1 MVRGPKHQS
10 SVVFSIKSSVQ
21 WSCRGCSSRD
31 EVSTGEEQDV
41 QKLHTVQFLR
51 VPCNKKLCLD
61 KWHEILI
68 GTIRQVRNAKKF
80 EIPTTEI

>member
-1 MVRGPKHQS
+1 MADPVQPSGIEF
-10 SVVFSIKSSVQ
+10 VVYMIFDTVFVNCFKRRNVLI
-21 WSCRGCSSRD
+21 
-31 EVSTGEEQDV
+31 
-41 QKLHTVQFLR
+41 TVQFLN

-68 GTIRQVRNAKKF
+68 GTIRKFRNAKKF